1 MSERGGGG
9 GGVGPFIFGIAIG
22 AALGY
27 LFAPAPGAESRR
39 KLAGRLRDL
48 KEFAGEEVDELKT
61 LVAESAADAEPDD
74 EAGDATDDEDARDEL
89 ERRVAAARRR
99 RRERRKEEDEP
110 VA

>member
-1 MSERGGGG
+1 MSERGS
-9 GGVGPFIFGIAIG
+9 GVGPFIFGIAIG

-48 KEFAGEEVDELKT
+48 KEFAGEEVDDLKS
-61 LVAESAADAEPDD
+61 LVSESGEDVDD
-74 EAGDATDDEDARDEL
+74 EPRDDHADDEDAREEL
-89 ERRVAAARRR
+89 QRRVAAARRR
-99 RRERRKEEDEP
+99 RRDRKKEEDEP

>member
-1 MSERGGGG
+1 MSERGS
-9 GGVGPFIFGIAIG
+9 GVGPLILGIAIG

-27 LFAPAPGAESRR
+27 LFAPAPGVESRR

-48 KEFAGEEVDELKT
+48 KEFAGEEVDELKS
-61 LVAESAADAEPDD
+61 LVSESAEESDDETPDD
-74 EAGDATDDEDARDEL
+74 HADDEDAREEL

-99 RRERRKEEDEP
+99 RRDRKKEEDEP

>member
-1 MSERGGGG
+1 MSERGGGGG

-39 KLAGRLRDL
+39 KLAGRWRDL

-61 LVAESAADAEPDD
+61 LVAESASDGEADEG
-74 EAGDATDDEDARDEL
+74 EDAADDEDARDEL

-99 RRERRKEEDEP
+99 RRDRKKEEDEP